1 MREKTIQLE
10 GPSGP
15 KCVPESEV
23 PYWVS
28 RGFEA
33 PGSSQESPKKA
44 KKSKD

>member
-33 PGSSQESPKKA
+33 PVASQESPNKPKKA
-44 KKSKD
+44 KD